1 MSLPATHLSAPSPST
16 STRSG
21 SLLSAPDFL
30 HAITELTSGSALDAP
45 ELVQIIATARADG
58 ELRETLCQMASDLR
72 DRIYGRRVFFRGLI
86 EFSNY
91 CANDCF
97 YCGIR
102 AGNNTVNRYRLSLED
117 ILSSC
122 QAGYELGYR
131 TFVLQSGED
140 PYFTDDRMVAII
152 QEIHH
157 RYPDCAITLS
167 IGEKDRAS
175 YQRFFDAG
183 ANRYLLRHE
192 SATPEHYAMLHPSEL
207 DLLNRKRCL
216 YDLMDIGYQTGAG
229 FMVGPPGQTA
239 EHLANDLIFLREL
252 QPHMVGIGP
261 FLPASN
267 TPFATEPAGSVED
280 TLIMV
285 ALTRLTLPAALIP
298 ATTALGSL
306 DHKGREKG
314 LKAGANVVMPN
325 LTPTINRKDYSL
337 YDGKICTGDE
347 AAECRVCIEGRIRS
361 VGFDIDLSRGDHLTY
376 NP

>member
-1 MSLPATHLSAPSPST
+1 MT
-16 STRSG
+16 SQE
-21 SLLSAPDFL
+21 FL
-30 HAITELTSGSALDAP
+30 QAITDLEAGAALDAGT
-45 ELVQIIATARADG
+45 LAQVIRTAQADQT
-58 ELRETLCQMASDLR
+58 LREALCDRAAQLR

-91 CANDCF
+91 CANDCY

-102 AGNNTVNRYRLSLED
+102 AGNTNVNRYRLSIDE
-117 ILSSC
+117 ILDSC
-122 QAGYELGYR
+122 KTGYQLGYR

-140 PYFTDDRMVAII
+140 PYYTDDLMVEIITAI
-152 QEIHH
+152 H
-157 RYPDCAITLS
+157 RDYPDCAITLS
-167 IGEKDRAS
+167 LGEKSHES
-175 YQRFFDAG
+175 YLKFFNAG

-192 SATPEHYAMLHPSEL
+192 SATPEHYAMLHPAEL
-207 DLLNRKRCL
+207 DLLNRKNCL
-216 YDLMDIGYQTGAG
+216 YDLKAIGYQTGAG
-229 FMVGPPGQTA
+229 FMVGPPGQTV

-261 FLPASN
+261 FIPASN
-267 TPFATEPAGSVED
+267 TPFAHEPAGTVED

-285 ALTRLTLPAALIP
+285 ALTRLTLPNALIP

-361 VGFDIDLSRGDHLTY
+361 VGFDIDLSRGDHVSY
-376 NP
+376 NPEG